1 MKARICIIGNGAFA
15 NKVHYPSL
23 ASFNDVEII
32 GIFAFNGE
40 RLRQTAHQYNIP
52 EEHIYVLSS
61 KNDYQQILLK
71 LKPDA
76 VYAIG
81 QPEQMLDIWFWCL
94 ENRFHLYIEKPL
106 GITLHQANM
115 LAWLAQKNKCI
126 TQVSFQRRSSPVL
139 QKMKEACIR
148 KGSVTHALV
157 EFNKYEIN
165 PMLGSRDRM
174 LDDFSHCA
182 DTARWV
188 CGGEII
194 KVESHCKRI
203 GVPDINWI
211 GATLYFDNGST
222 CYAIGNWSSGR
233 RVFKVDIHAPGICA
247 EVELE
252 KEAYLYEEGDYN
264 GIRYD
269 SKQVAGSNELFV
281 YGGFSN
287 KHREFIDSV
296 LAGIEKTSS
305 PFSDALKTM
314 KVCETILAQSLLAQL

>member
-32 GIFAFNGE
+32 GIFAFNEE

-52 EEHIYVLSS
+52 EQYIYALSS

-115 LAWLAQKNKCI
+115 LAWLAKKNKCI

-139 QKMKEACIR
+139 QQIKEACIK
-148 KGSVTHALV
+148 KGSVTHAVV
-157 EFNKYEIN
+157 EFSKYEIN

-188 CGGEII
+188 CGGEIT

-211 GATLYFDNGST
+211 GATLHFDNGST

-281 YGGFSN
+281 YGGFLN

-296 LAGIEKTSS
+296 LSSIEKTSS

-314 KVCETILAQSLLAQL
+314 KVCETILAQSLLAQM